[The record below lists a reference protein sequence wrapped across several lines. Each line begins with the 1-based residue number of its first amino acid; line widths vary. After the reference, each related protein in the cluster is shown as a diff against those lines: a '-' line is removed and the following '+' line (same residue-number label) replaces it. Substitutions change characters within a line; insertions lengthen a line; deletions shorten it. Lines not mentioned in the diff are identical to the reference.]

1 MPLRLNWFPWKDTKI
16 WWSFRS
22 STAWL
27 DISTFLLSWRLNCH
41 FLPVDAAASPSE
53 LFLADPAKRGS
64 EGLLVDVVLTGGV
77 ENEVEI
83 KCWSKDPP
91 CFSSCVC
98 ASGCSARKGAA
109 DYRLCTGLSKLPHN
123 HLTHLHFCPQ
133 GCWALPH
140 CWVSPE
146 SPHSL
151 HYCGSHCSPWWWKA
165 LHPSDQQSPTRTRT
179 RWASH
184 LQPVCCN
191 AAVLTTATL
200 PLKAQALLCPQW
212 G

>member
-1 MPLRLNWFPWKDTKI
+1 MPLRLNWFPWKETKI

-109 DYRLCTGLSKLPHN
+109 DYRLCTGLSKLPHI
-123 HLTHLHFCPQ
+123 T
-133 GCWALPH
+133 
-140 CWVSPE
+140 
-146 SPHSL
+146 
-151 HYCGSHCSPWWWKA
+151 
-165 LHPSDQQSPTRTRT
+165 
-179 RWASH
+179 
-184 LQPVCCN
+184 
-191 AAVLTTATL
+191 TL
-200 PLKAQALLCPQW
+200 PTFTSAHRDAGLFPTVGFHQNHPIAFIIVDHIVLHGDGRHCIHLISKVLHAHAHAGHHTCSLFVAMQQC
-212 G
+212 